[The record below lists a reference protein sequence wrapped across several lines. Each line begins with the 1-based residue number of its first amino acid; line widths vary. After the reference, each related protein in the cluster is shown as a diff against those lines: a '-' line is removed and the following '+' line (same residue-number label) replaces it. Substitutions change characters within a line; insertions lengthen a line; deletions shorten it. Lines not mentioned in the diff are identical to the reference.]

1 MANAPESFYEYSVVV
16 GDDPPKAQGG
26 GGGESAYN
34 SNIVTLEGG
43 TSSANGV
50 VPYIE
55 VIYTSPSTTGG
66 ESITT
71 KIRVST
77 NTHSIVYVEV
87 RACLVK
93 LYAHVMCVDSY
104 GFALISC
111 MCTGM

>member
-1 MANAPESFYEYSVVV
+1 MANAPGSFYEYPGDILV
-16 GDDPPKAQGG
+16 DDPPKAQGG

-66 ESITT
+66 EAITQ
-71 KIRVST
+71 R
-77 NTHSIVYVEV
+77 
-87 RACLVK
+87 L
-93 LYAHVMCVDSY
+93 L
-104 GFALISC
+104 
-111 MCTGM
+111 